1 MNNIRLRSKIGLL
14 YGLLVLCVFAVAAT
28 GYFGLSSIND
38 RVTQMV
44 DVTAAEAALAADIR
58 SNVQTSRRWEHRSI
72 IATDDKVCKDYAATA
87 RERAKQV
94 DDGYQALSKLIDP
107 NPASP
112 DRQIIER
119 FNRSW
124 GEYRKNQEQ
133 TLDLTVENTN
143 IKAHI
148 LSMGKLDERID
159 AWYQAAGAW
168 LGKLSRE
175 FPESPASKEEKRP
188 EAADKKIRSLY
199 KLQLIAYDIDRRL
212 NQNIYATTDE
222 QMERLDEKV
231 AAGQKEADALLAAL
245 STVSDAS
252 ELQFLEALRSAR
264 DGAFA
269 AAAQMQKLVRVDS
282 QGRSSR
288 LSDASNKLIDDC
300 MTSQTE
306 LAAILKNRLTSDMK
320 SIERTSGYAE
330 WLMIVVPILGVAVS
344 FVLSVL
350 LIRSITVPMARGV
363 EFSDALAKGDLSKR
377 LDLSQRDEV
386 GQLALAMD
394 HIAASFGRIVGE
406 IREVSQGIGGSASE
420 LSSVSHQLLAQSEE
434 MSKQAGHV
442 AGGAEQMTANITTMA
457 AAAEEMSMNVN
468 SISSASEQISVNV
481 GAISGAAET
490 TAQNVTAVTEAIKES
505 SRVFDTVSRDA
516 AEESRIAEK
525 AVKMADSANNT
536 MKGLDRSSSE
546 ISKVTETIKMIALQT
561 NLLALNATI
570 EATSAGEA
578 GKGFAVVANEI
589 KELAHQ
595 SAQAAENIARK
606 IEEVQT
612 GTRDAVQVIQQVAEI
627 IHALNAASAR
637 ISAAIEEQNCSAQ
650 TCAGN
655 LIEAN
660 KGVDNIALS
669 IAEVAKGASDMSR
682 NAGEA
687 AKGANDVS
695 NNAGEAA
702 KAVSDISSN
711 IHGVSQATRDNTASA
726 QQVNAAAERLAAIA
740 DRLQQIVSQFK
751 IKD

>member
-1 MNNIRLRSKIGLL
+1 MNHFRLRTKISLIVGVM
-14 YGLLVLCVFAVAAT
+14 VLCVLAVAVT
-28 GYFGLSSIND
+28 GYRGLGSINQ
-38 RVTQMV
+38 RVNRMV
-44 DVTAAEAALAADIR
+44 EITSKEATLGSDIR
-58 SNVQTSRRWEHRSI
+58 SNLQWTRRLENRAVISTS
-72 IATDDKVCKDYAATA
+72 DNQCKEFAEQSRQRGTL
-87 RERAKQV
+87 V
-94 DDGYQALSKLIDP
+94 DDGYRALSELIDP
-107 NPASP
+107 SPLSP
-112 DRQIIER
+112 DRQFLDQ
-119 FNRSW
+119 FNHIW
-124 GEYRKNQEQ
+124 KDYRKNQDQ
-133 TLDLTVENTN
+133 TLVLAVENSN
-143 IKAHI
+143 YKAHV
-148 LSMGKLDERID
+148 LATGKFAERV
-159 AWYQAAGAW
+159 AAVNQAAGTW
-168 LGKLSRE
+168 LARLAKE
-175 FPESPASKEEKRP
+175 APESPGDNDAKRA
-188 EAADKKIRSLY
+188 ESWAKRSRALN
-199 KLQLIAYDIDRRL
+199 KLQLIAFDLQRQLNLQIYD
-212 NQNIYATTDE
+212 TTDDNMD
-222 QMERLDEKV
+222 QVDERV
-231 AAGQKEADALLAAL
+231 ASLQKEAESLLGEFASSSNAGDL
-245 STVSDAS
+245 QTLEVLRTSFSD
-252 ELQFLEALRSAR
+252 LNRI
-264 DGAFA
+264 
-269 AAAQMQKLVRVDS
+269 AAQLQKLLRVNS
-282 QGRSSR
+282 NSR
-288 LSDASNKLIDDC
+288 AQKMLESSNKLIDEG
-300 MTSQTE
+300 MYALSG
-306 LAAILKNRLTSDMK
+306 LADILKTRLIADMENIYDTS
-320 SIERTSGYAE
+320 SYAQ
-330 WLMIVVPILGVAVS
+330 WMMIFVPLAGIAISL
-344 FVLSVL
+344 VLSVL
-350 LIRSITVPMARGV
+350 LTRSVTIHMARGV

-377 LDLSQRDEV
+377 LNLAQRDEV
-386 GQLALAMD
+386 GQLAQAMD

-442 AGGAEQMTANITTMA
+442 AGGAEQMAANITTMA

-481 GAISGAAET
+481 GAISGAAGT
-490 TAQNVTAVTEAIKES
+490 TAQNVTAVTESIKES
-505 SRVFDTVSRDA
+505 SSVFDAVSRDA

-655 LIEAN
+655 LVEAN

-740 DRLQQIVSQFK
+740 DRLQQIVLQFK